1 MENHP
6 IPQDVTG
13 FKFKL
18 IGSITV
24 KQFLYLLGFG
34 ILTVV
39 SLMIPMAIFIKA
51 PLMMLFSGIGVILAF
66 IPIEGRPAD
75 VMIANFAKAI
85 PSENRYIFRKR
96 GVNLANYEVF
106 RASPKKNSL
115 QAVQAT
121 AAATAKTNSD
131 DKRAILISRLRNSS
145 FRPDDSEI
153 KQLNNIKAFFDEDAK
168 APIRVIPIQ
177 QADAEPQETHVA
189 PVQKTV
195 NAQNIVNVDTDERSV
210 VLLEKTEEKPETF
223 KSEVA
228 EKTPA
233 APIQTQAPQV
243 QAQPAQV
250 EPVVQAEKPQAP
262 EIKLSNDKNTERPEV
277 PMTKINQNPSP
288 SLAGGFPT
296 LPDVGNVILG
306 IVRDPRG
313 KTLPNILVE
322 VVDSNNIP
330 VRAFKTNALGQ
341 FASATPLSDGTYRVS
356 FEDPQK
362 QHDFQDITVTLAG
375 EIFQP
380 IEEVSIDAR
389 EKLRQELFGG
399 QNPTT
404 QAVAN

>member
-39 SLMIPMAIFIKA
+39 SLMVPMAIFIKA

-85 PSENRYIFRKR
+85 PSENRYIFRKK

-106 RASPKKNSL
+106 KASAKKSSP
-115 QAVQAT
+115 QAIQT
-121 AAATAKTNSD
+121 AVAATAKSATD
-131 DKRAILISRLRNSS
+131 DKRAILISRLRNST

-177 QADAEPQETHVA
+177 QADAEPQESH
-189 PVQKTV
+189 
-195 NAQNIVNVDTDERSV
+195 
-210 VLLEKTEEKPETF
+210 
-223 KSEVA
+223 
-228 EKTPA
+228 A
-233 APIQTQAPQV
+233 APIQKTVTVQNVLNVDTEERPVVLIERTDEKTEALKKESAVQKPAEPSLVQIPQA
-243 QAQPAQV
+243 QAQPSA
-250 EPVVQAEKPQAP
+250 ETPPVQAEKTQIP
-262 EIKLSNDKNTERPEV
+262 EIKLSNDTHTERPELPV
-277 PMTKINQNPSP
+277 AKINQTPSP

-296 LPDVGNVILG
+296 LPDVGNVVLG

-341 FASATPLSDGTYRVS
+341 FASATPLSDGTYKIS

-362 QHDFQDITVTLAG
+362 QHDFQDINVTLTG

-399 QNPTT
+399 QP
-404 QAVAN
+404 AAPGVAG